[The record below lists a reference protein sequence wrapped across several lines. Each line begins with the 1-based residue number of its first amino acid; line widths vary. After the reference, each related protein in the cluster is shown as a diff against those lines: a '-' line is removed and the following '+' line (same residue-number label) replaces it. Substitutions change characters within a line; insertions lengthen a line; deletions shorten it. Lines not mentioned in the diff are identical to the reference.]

1 MNIKTNS
8 HFKQFIR
15 TTVLLLL
22 LAGFQLSAWAYD
34 VTATWDFQKNN
45 PTGIQSLAKIESTTG
60 TVNSNIDGI
69 ALTVD
74 ATNGKFAPRT
84 DGDCQIIAT
93 TIIKIPVKTV
103 KDVITV
109 TNYSTDANQYNI
121 TYTIGTASGIN
132 AQSYSY
138 TATASDVQVG
148 YATLTVTADGYI
160 RAITVTQKDPN
171 SLYNATVTTVEQLKT
186 AFNDASGTASSPYEI
201 FIKNGTYDLGTDNN
215 TEVKDYTH
223 LMGESRDG
231 VIIKN
236 SPAVEGLGTTATLKT
251 GSHVHIKDLTLK
263 CRAPWSGSAERGVC
277 LWDAGTGNIYENI
290 CLDGLQDTYYSN
302 GAAGMTCTFTD
313 CIIRGT
319 VDFICGSGN
328 ITFNNCALELYIP
341 HNSSTPVIAAPATY
355 TSENSGYVF
364 NNCTVKAATAGIDCS
379 ASSSTTHSTE
389 AVTAGYYLGRA
400 WYAGSGT
407 DRTPRLTFNEVTY
420 DSDLIPNAALWTV
433 MSNNDPTRQV
443 FSVKNTGE
451 EPSMPTS
458 FTDFVIDLLVES
470 PILPNGVTQI
480 SYPNNGASYN
490 GAQHGWAWY
499 AIEFAVD
506 GPVDIFVG
514 GCQYNNTNIAY
525 ITDANGNKIAD
536 LDNNVVG
543 CGGYAYYQYKGD
555 AQTLRLYCG
564 NYCPNIKVQTP
575 EKEDF
580 EVSWDW
586 TNSNKDASLGTTT
599 QSTTRWLISDGI
611 GISMFV
617 DAINGKL
624 DGKGRS
630 NAQFNENTRIL
641 VPVYG
646 SDDKVS
652 VVSYPN
658 LIAYSIHG
666 IEYTSED
673 ATDVQVEAA
682 DVRQGYI
689 EIKGTGQGFLNKITL
704 KHTKSQPR
712 TFKDF
717 KIDFR
722 TDPPTTVYPA
732 EGLPENVVLDKG
744 TYNGG
749 QHGTMN
755 GKLTFPVDGPVKITI
770 GGCQYTGTNATVQ
783 NQNGKVIA
791 TLDQKTAGCDGGFGT
806 YDNNVTWTYNSEE
819 AQTLTVNLGQYCP
832 YIEVVACDY
841 IPQATVTYYD
851 TDGTTV
857 VGSEVVNS
865 GSALAYAY
873 GETDVKV
880 SEGYKFRGWF
890 NKASGGKK
898 IAEGTAVN
906 ADLNLYA
913 VATEIEIADYGK
925 TFVFALNN
933 FDFGVH
939 DVIRNNGGTQNNGH
953 GYDFKTGN
961 GLDFDVA
968 GNAVITVQ
976 LCQYAGEKSNWNVKS
991 EITDGVTITPSQFA
1005 ARVSTD
1011 AEEMQINY
1019 KGPANKITLS
1029 STGQSY
1035 IHNIKIENLPLD
1047 PADMKIEPDKGIITL
1062 KQGETYTLTKGTD
1075 FSDKFVDN
1083 NYTYKSSNAEIAT
1096 VSEDGTITAC
1106 RDKYG
1111 ETTVTVRHENDVTNR
1126 LAAAEIQFTVKVIS
1140 DNGQTNKPI
1149 VSVNNDGTV
1158 NVANG
1163 AETDDVTFRYTTDGT
1178 VPTEASTAVTDGT
1191 ITSGVAQGKV
1201 VKIMAFDNS
1210 AENTKSPSDVVAAYV
1225 NVTGT
1230 FTWEWDKTGTL
1241 QTVPTIAGNV
1251 KDIVDENT
1259 KVVIGAKL
1267 NYGSMTLPKGGT
1279 ATSVTPKENAAV
1291 VDKHDEESTITFNII
1306 PAAGIAFK
1314 PASVQFGAHAS
1325 TTNSGLMDVYLK
1337 SESQS
1342 YTLLEAE
1349 LPSRDDEQIYSA
1361 RDFKTDFT
1369 TVGGAAEEWA
1379 LKFYIYTLTMKK
1391 SWGFWNI
1398 VVSGTFSGIEYTGEF
1413 HNISVA
1419 AEPSAGGIVSHS
1431 PAALKAVKGK
1441 QIHFSASPNKG
1452 YKFVE
1457 WRNVENEDDV
1467 KKDAVFTITLDS
1479 DVSYEAVFEK
1489 LPLISFENN
1498 VAELTGKVPEPAY
1511 INADGT
1517 FTIPANTTLY
1527 KEGFALVA
1535 WTDGTKKYNVGETYK
1550 TFTSDVTL
1558 SPVMRRCDKD
1568 ITETSEP
1575 VKVCWHF
1582 DQKDGAPV
1590 ISDNFSKTNTFTYTR
1605 SVAVADTSKID
1616 IPMVIWG
1623 ASGGESTSKADNNDA
1638 RVNFVKDKDGNEARG
1653 GQLNNGIALKIPAV
1667 YGMKVTLKASK
1678 KYDKENPSS
1687 INETYFGENSKVNI
1701 VFAHEE
1707 SESLVADSWTDETSD
1722 DKYTLS
1728 KKYQGNDNFVHI
1740 LVKHGG
1746 TNATYGYFQ
1755 YLEVEYPVLPDVNVE
1770 GTIVSEKITGWEIA
1784 DNAGFETKTAPASP
1798 NTGKRYKTGEE
1809 VIIKAQAKYGYYI
1822 SGFKAGDKQL
1832 DMTTDSSAVGG
1843 AIKAHATYIVGG
1855 ETGTVTVEYTRLPM
1869 AKVRLET
1876 VDKTLGTVDFA
1887 DVNIYENFYYKGDG
1901 FVESYFVA
1909 GGKVIGS
1916 SDAADDYV
1924 LEKWV
1929 DLADGSKKAEGASFE
1944 ISVPEADKVTTYQA
1958 YFTLGKIGNVKFDIT
1973 QAKLKTYKLENFTVD
1988 EKSTAPADQ
1997 NNCRSFYIPKYHGL
2011 FKTYD
2016 SAGNGRGWTLKYW
2029 VASDDTT
2036 KIYDIGKNYSF
2047 RTQNETITLIPVFE
2061 ENPGG
2066 MQNRLNSPVLTYE
2079 FGIGPGIRAQ
2089 KLDLP
2094 KKSDTY
2100 LCAPVYTEVA
2110 ENSVIKGHTR
2120 DVALWINTG
2129 EKGYVRNSGFEEWA
2143 AIGPGTT
2150 LTIAS
2155 CAGTKIEI
2163 LSYAPISSTTI
2174 DGVVPTKCQQI
2185 GEHEYIYSY
2194 TTQNP
2199 SPRIPI
2205 VIGDD
2210 YGYYKWIKAHTLPA
2224 NRVNLHT
2231 VSANKDQGEITKTEV
2246 TTTDKDREY
2255 ITKLEDGGHS
2265 IIQGTRVKISFER
2278 KFGYVFDKIVDPDK
2292 IVNGEPL
2299 AVLKVNDTDGKI
2311 EASTT
2316 VNMVKP
2322 HDAREVM
2329 TVSRNANEENGVISW
2344 GVDDD
2349 DHVFILRQI
2358 EPTEEE
2364 KRNGKRTRYEVEFE
2378 ITTHR
2383 NLIFYFKE
2391 KPTYYVT
2398 FNPGKYATGI
2408 APTAKWVEEG
2418 DEYTIPQNHTL
2429 YYSGYTL
2436 KYWEDEEAVKNRYNI
2451 GSPYNAPG
2459 TNLRL
2464 FPVFEKNTFSLF
2476 DEEMPDEATAR
2487 WDFTH
2492 SGGAPDINY
2501 ERSSGILV
2509 TQLKKSDTEFIDLR
2523 IDLDASDRYDES
2535 GNLIKGKFNN
2545 MSDADRCQINMY
2557 SVMTFPVT
2565 KNCDIELEATGTIST
2580 TSIAGYVSTN
2590 GGYEAGKK
2598 VNVTWSG
2605 NEGTQTVNFMSDGR
2619 YYTYFAVTYRKQVIA
2634 KPELSSVSVEG
2645 TPLTKEQLNTL
2656 KSEMSITLDA
2666 YPVKLNP
2673 ETGKFVEEKM
2683 DNIAATANGSGKVIV
2698 TQPTISNPKAE
2709 IRLLSAGDILLDTYT
2724 INFTLKATEPV
2735 KEGAQTKP
2743 QFLYTEINGVQY
2755 RSTDVEVEN
2764 MPASG
2769 YIKVVFDRTMKSL
2782 TLPFTNEEHHL
2793 NETFTA
2799 EQGKELIFYYW
2810 NIPNAELIYTL
2821 PGTMFVDIYDKS
2833 FDGEFK
2839 KHFKTR
2845 GTTKEIVH
2853 KTFDFIVGENG
2864 SLDDAI
2870 NAANA
2875 NEGTDRYLIFIP
2887 DGEYQLTG
2895 NESLEGRYN
2904 ITSDGAWPCDG
2915 DGKAV
2920 TKDDMA
2926 NKYKYQ
2932 NGMTKV
2938 TRPKVS
2944 IIGQSREGVMV
2955 WNRPIVEG
2963 IGYTATI
2970 HVGGAED
2977 FYAEDFSMEN
2987 RFPYWSSMGGGSG
3000 AGRAVVLWDQGKRT
3014 TMKNV
3019 SMMSWQDTYYSS
3031 NVDTDYR
3038 GYFENC
3044 QIGGVVDWICGNGNI
3059 WFEKCDLVVRDRS
3072 GNNLAAPSQD
3082 VNQQWGYVFNECN
3095 IVPEFPLSQ
3104 TQNLKDKTWT
3114 LARPWAND
3122 QKQSPACTFIH
3133 TRMGVLPKDHGWGS
3147 MGSGALLRFHENHTM
3162 DAGGTVLS
3170 LGARSLAACAPAA
3183 GSDDCVMNDTEASK
3197 YTIENV
3203 LGGSDSFTP
3212 KERTMQID
3220 AQSGDNK
3227 LHDVVNSEQWDDQI
3241 ETDDDRLTWNPH
3253 PNALCYF
3260 IFKLENGKWNYK
3272 TNITETSISL
3282 DQLSLGTGTYCVRAA
3297 NQYGGLGAPTKSVD
3311 YQEVKRYSLTIAQLG
3326 NLNVDGVPYGWSTI
3340 CLPYN
3345 ARVPEGVKV
3354 YAATAHNENNEAKDV
3369 RDYYMT
3375 LTETDYLNKDKGY
3388 IVYGPAGDYLFKATS
3403 RIGTKPTILR
3413 GNSSDYPVSSINNS
3427 CYILANK
3434 TYGLGFYKFTGTE
3447 LKPYRAW
3454 LPADKVVSDVNIGLS
3469 SGAKGIRFVFGDNTD
3484 LPTGI
3489 LNSLYGKPGD
3499 GDEDQL
3505 YNISGQRVKNPAS
3518 RGIYIRR
3525 GQGKVVMGK

>member
-15 TTVLLLL
+15 TNLLLLL
-22 LAGFQLSAWAYD
+22 LAGFQLSAWADD
-34 VTATWDFQKNN
+34 VTATWDFQNDIPK
-45 PTGIQSLAKIESTTG
+45 GIQSLDEIKATAI
-60 TVNSNIDGI
+60 VNSDIDGI

-74 ATNGKFAPRT
+74 ATNGKFDPRT
-84 DGDCQIIAT
+84 NGDCQINANT
-93 TIIKIPVKTV
+93 VIKIPVKTV

-109 TNYSTDANQYNI
+109 TNYSSDANQYNI

-160 RAITVTQKDPN
+160 RAITVTHKDPN

-186 AFNDASGTASSPYEI
+186 ALNDASGTASYEI
-201 FIKNGTYDLGTDNN
+201 FIQNGTYDLGTEIN
-215 TEVKDYTH
+215 TLVKDYTH
-223 LMGESRDG
+223 LIGESRDG

-236 SPAVEGLGTTATLKT
+236 SPAVERLGTTATLQT
-251 GSHVHIKDLTLK
+251 GSNVSIKNLTLK
-263 CRAPWSGSAERGVC
+263 CRAPWSAQNAERGVC
-277 LWDAGTGNIYENI
+277 LWDKGTNNTYENI

-302 GAAGMTCTFTD
+302 GAAGMTCTFTN

-328 ITFNNCALELYIP
+328 ITFNNCNLQLAVS
-341 HNSSTPVIAAPATY
+341 HSGSTPIIAAPATY
-355 TSENSGYVF
+355 TSETAGFVF
-364 NNCTVKAATAGIDCS
+364 NDCTIDKVPDDYEVGCTDHPATTISNVSDYHLA
-379 ASSSTTHSTE
+379 
-389 AVTAGYYLGRA
+389 RA
-400 WYAGSGT
+400 WYASNGT
-407 DRTPRLTFNEVTY
+407 DRTPRVSFNNTTYNVTPHSEKWASSIGTAPDTERRVFSAETTEVPQLLHYKLDFTKEWAKDNISKGGNASKFDVTSTDDEGVPTLETY
-420 DSDLIPNAALWTV
+420 DANSKNMKFVGYYHGNVYGLYYNAYFEVPVKKGKYTITLGTSDYGGDIK
-433 MSNNDPTRQV
+433 
-443 FSVKNTGE
+443 VKMVTA
-451 EPSMPTS
+451 TS
-458 FTDFVIDLLVES
+458 
-470 PILPNGVTQI
+470 PNGSDIATI
-480 SYPNNGASYN
+480 NSKGDK
-490 GAQHGWAWY
+490 Y
-499 AIEFAVD
+499 AD
-506 GPVDIFVG
+506 KP
-514 GCQYNNTNIAY
+514 Q
-525 ITDANGNKIAD
+525 
-536 LDNNVVG
+536 NVVS
-543 CGGYAYYQYKGD
+543 
-555 AQTLRLYCG
+555 QT
-564 NYCPNIKVQTP
+564 
-575 EKEDF
+575 
-580 EVSWDW
+580 
-586 TNSNKDASLGTTT
+586 
-599 QSTTRWLISDGI
+599 
-611 GISMFV
+611 
-617 DAINGKL
+617 
-624 DGKGRS
+624 
-630 NAQFNENTRIL
+630 
-641 VPVYG
+641 
-646 SDDKVS
+646 VS
-652 VVSYPN
+652 V
-658 LIAYSIHG
+658 
-666 IEYTSED
+666 TED
-673 ATDVQVEAA
+673 C
-682 DVRQGYI
+682 
-689 EIKGTGQGFLNKITL
+689 TL
-704 KHTKSQPR
+704 KIINEDNPTNVYYPYFEIQELETASR

-722 TDPPTTVYPA
+722 TSKSSKPYYSVILPNDNTLPTGV
-732 EGLPENVVLDKG
+732 EISNVEI
-744 TYNGG
+744 NGN
-749 QHGTMN
+749 QHGANSVTI
-755 GKLTFPVDGPVKITI
+755 KVPVDGPVKFTLGTCRYGQGEITVTDKD
-770 GGCQYTGTNATVQ
+770 GNSLATIKNSGSCENSVSS
-783 NQNGKVIA
+783 IESA
-791 TLDQKTAGCDGGFGT
+791 T
-806 YDNNVTWTYNSEE
+806 YDNYVTWNYNKEE
-819 AQTLTVNLGQYCP
+819 ANVLTFVLNGYLP
-832 YIEVVACDY
+832 YFFAEACDY

-857 VGSEVVNS
+857 VGSEVVNG

-873 GETDVKV
+873 GAENVKV

-890 NKASGGKK
+890 DKASGGKK

-976 LCQYAGEKSNWNVKS
+976 LCQYAGEKSNWNVTS
-991 EITDGVTITPSQFA
+991 EIKDGVTITPSQFA

-1140 DNGQTNKPI
+1140 DNGQTNKP
-1149 VSVNNDGTV
+1149 VVTVNNDGTV
-1158 NVANG
+1158 NVAKG
-1163 AETDDVTFRYTTDGT
+1163 AETDNVTFRYTTDGT
-1178 VPTEASTAVTDGT
+1178 VPTEASTAVTDGI
-1191 ITSGVAQGKV
+1191 ITNEVAQGKV

-1210 AENTKSPSDVVAAYV
+1210 AENTKSPSDIVTAYV

-1241 QTVPTIAGNV
+1241 QTVPTIEGNV

-1267 NYGSMTLPKGGT
+1267 NYGSLTLPKGGT

-1291 VDKHDEESTITFNII
+1291 VEKHDEESTITFNII

-1314 PASVQFGAHAS
+1314 PESVQFGAHAS

-1337 SESQS
+1337 SESNS

-1361 RDFKTDFT
+1361 TDFT

-1379 LKFYIYTLTMKK
+1379 LKFYIYTLTMNK
-1391 SWGFWNI
+1391 SWGFRDL

-1457 WRNVENEDDV
+1457 WRNVDNKDDV
-1467 KKDAVFTITLDS
+1467 RKEAVFTITLDS

-1498 VAELTGKVPEPAY
+1498 VADLTGKVPEPAY

-1623 ASGGESTSKADNNDA
+1623 ANGGESTSKADNNDA
-1638 RVNFVKDKDGNEARG
+1638 RVNFVKDEDGNEACG

-1667 YGMKVTLKASK
+1667 YGMKVTLQASK

-1687 INETYFGENSKVNI
+1687 INETYFGGDSEVNI
-1701 VFAHEE
+1701 VFAHEV
-1707 SESLVADSWTDETSD
+1707 SGSLEEDSWTDETSD

-1728 KKYQGNDNFVHI
+1728 KIYQGNDNFVHI
-1740 LVKHGG
+1740 LVDNGG
-1746 TNATYGYFQ
+1746 TKAKYGYFQ

-1784 DNAGFETKTAPASP
+1784 DNAGFETKAAPASP

-1822 SGFKAGDKQL
+1822 YGFKAGDRQL
-1832 DMTTDSSAVGG
+1832 EMTTDSSAVGG
-1843 AIKAHATYIVGG
+1843 AIKAHATYTVGG
-1855 ETGTVTVEYTRLPM
+1855 ETGTVTVEYRRLRM

-1887 DVNIYENFYYKGDG
+1887 DENIYENFYYKGDG

-1958 YFTLGKIGNVKFDIT
+1958 YFTLGQIGNVRFDIT
-1973 QAKLKTYKLENFTVD
+1973 QAKLKTYKLEDFTVD
-1988 EKSTAPADQ
+1988 EESTAPADQ

-2029 VASDDTT
+2029 VSADDTT
-2036 KIYDIGKNYSF
+2036 KIYKIGTNNSF
-2047 RTQNETITLIPVFE
+2047 TTKNETITLIPVFE

-2094 KKSDTY
+2094 KNTDTY

-2110 ENSVIKGHTR
+2110 ENSEIKGHTR

-2129 EKGYVRNSGFEEWA
+2129 EKGYVRNTDFEEWA

-2174 DGVVPTKCQQI
+2174 DGVVPTECQQI

-2231 VSANKDQGEITKTEV
+2231 VSVNKDQGEITKTEV
-2246 TTTDKDREY
+2246 ITSNKDREY

-2278 KFGYVFDKIVDPDK
+2278 KFGYIFDKIVDPDK

-2316 VNMVKP
+2316 VDMVNMN
-2322 HDAREVM
+2322 DAKDVM
-2329 TVSRNANEENGVISW
+2329 RVNRNTNEENGVISW
-2344 GVDDD
+2344 GKNDDK
-2349 DHVFILRQI
+2349 HVFILRQI

-2418 DEYTIPQNHTL
+2418 DEFTIPQNHTL

-2451 GSPYNAPG
+2451 GSTYNAPG

-2476 DEEMPDEATAR
+2476 DEDMPDEATAR

-2492 SGGAPDINY
+2492 SGGAPDINF

-2509 TQLKKSDTEFIDLR
+2509 TQLKKSNTEFIDLR
-2523 IDLDASDRYDES
+2523 IDLDASDRYDED

-2645 TPLTKEQLNTL
+2645 TLLTEEQLNAL

-2673 ETGKFVEEKM
+2673 ETGMFVEEKM

-2724 INFTLKATEPV
+2724 INFNLKATESDI
-2735 KEGAQTKP
+2735 KGAQTKP

-2793 NETFTA
+2793 KETFTA

-2821 PGTMFVDIYDKS
+2821 PGTMFKDIYGES
-2833 FDGEFK
+2833 FDGTFI

-2853 KTFDFIVGENG
+2853 KTFDFIVGEDG

-2870 NAANA
+2870 KAANA
-2875 NEGTDRYLIFIP
+2875 DKGTDRYLIFIP

-2895 NESLEGRYN
+2895 NESLEGRYG

-2915 DGKAV
+2915 DGKKV
-2920 TKDDMA
+2920 TDEEMSE
-2926 NKYKYQ
+2926 KYNYQ
-2932 NGMTKV
+2932 NGMTQV

-2970 HVGGAED
+2970 HVARAED

-3059 WFEKCDLVVRDRS
+3059 WFEQCDLVVRDRS

-3082 VNQQWGYVFNECN
+3082 ANQQWGYVFNYCN

-3114 LARPWAND
+3114 LARPWVNS
-3122 QKQSPACTFIH
+3122 QEQSPACTFIH

-3162 DAGGTVLS
+3162 DVGGTVLS

-3326 NLNVDGVPYGWSTI
+3326 NLKVDGVPYGWSTI

-3354 YAATAHNENNEAKDV
+3354 YAATAHNENDEAKDV

-3505 YNISGQRVKNPAS
+3505 YNISGQRVKNPVS